1 MKLVSFSYDD
11 EIGKL
16 EGLNMQS
23 VNLIVGRNASGKSQT
38 LYHIEATTDLL
49 SEKKAYTWQGSW
61 RIEFE
66 TENRELLTYSIE
78 RNHDAITNEKLILG
92 STVLIDRKETKCIV
106 YSTTS
111 SKSQKF
117 TPPKLISMLG
127 IRSDS
132 AVVYREEALQL
143 INLPLRVTDDKK
155 GNYTITSY
163 QVLYRR
169 RGVTETEDMSGKT
182 SPTTTTVIS
191 NFKTTPLSP
200 IWIKTLT
207 EQLRIGEELYF
218 FDIVAKDAQGRLM
231 FAPDLRIK
239 VK

>member
-1 MKLVSFSYDD
+1 MAGIFKLFFTVVF
-11 EIGKL
+11 
-16 EGLNMQS
+16 
-23 VNLIVGRNASGKSQT
+23 
-38 LYHIEATTDLL
+38 
-49 SEKKAYTWQGSW
+49 
-61 RIEFE
+61 
-66 TENRELLTYSIE
+66 
-78 RNHDAITNEKLILG
+78 AIAVTF
-92 STVLIDRKETKCIV
+92 V
-106 YSTTS
+106 YAQ
-111 SKSQKF
+111 KPKPKPLAPAKPAGFQKF